1 MAESV
6 IIATG
11 ASARWLGLESEQK
24 FMGQGV
30 SACATCDGFFYKNQV
45 VAVIGGGDTAC
56 EEASYLSKICKKVY
70 LVVRRDELRASKAM
84 QERVF
89 ANEKIE
95 VLWNSKPNEILGDI
109 DGVNGLRIEDSKS
122 GETKDIELMGVFLAI
137 GHKPNTDLF
146 KEQIELD
153 AQGYIK
159 TLDKSS
165 KTNIEG
171 VFAAGDVMDPSYRQ
185 AIVAA
190 GSGCKAAM
198 DCERFLIENPIAE

>member
-1 MAESV
+1 M
-6 IIATG
+6 
-11 ASARWLGLESEQK
+11 
-24 FMGQGV
+24 
-30 SACATCDGFFYKNQV
+30 
-45 VAVIGGGDTAC
+45 
-56 EEASYLSKICKKVY
+56 
-70 LVVRRDELRASKAM
+70 VVRRDELRASKAM

>member
-1 MAESV
+1 M
-6 IIATG
+6 
-11 ASARWLGLESEQK
+11 
-24 FMGQGV
+24 
-30 SACATCDGFFYKNQV
+30 
-45 VAVIGGGDTAC
+45 
-56 EEASYLSKICKKVY
+56 
-70 LVVRRDELRASKAM
+70 
-84 QERVF
+84 
-89 ANEKIE
+89 
-95 VLWNSKPNEILGDI
+95 LGDF
-109 DGVNGLRIEDSKS
+109 DGGNGLRIEDSKS

-153 AQGYIK
+153 AQGYSK

>member
-1 MAESV
+1 M
-6 IIATG
+6 
-11 ASARWLGLESEQK
+11 
-24 FMGQGV
+24 
-30 SACATCDGFFYKNQV
+30 
-45 VAVIGGGDTAC
+45 
-56 EEASYLSKICKKVY
+56 
-70 LVVRRDELRASKAM
+70 
-84 QERVF
+84 F
-89 ANEKIE
+89 ANKKIE

-171 VFAAGDVMDPSYRQ
+171 VFAAGDVHRGQSLVVW
-185 AIVAA
+185 AIREGREAA
-190 GSGCKAAM
+190 KAVDESLM
-198 DCERFLIENPIAE
+198 GYSNLNVQ